1 MIDSPRQIL
10 VADRVLTLDPSD
22 PVFAPGAV
30 AIEAGRIVALGAPE
44 HMPSGTVQNL
54 ADHILM
60 PGLVNTHTHTPM
72 YVYRGLTDDVPR
84 GRWLT
89 ETMRPLERQ
98 MSIDDLRAGA
108 LAGCLELLL
117 NGVTTTADRYAHMDQ
132 LAPVVESTGIRAIVA
147 HSLYDSE
154 AGTGLM
160 RTEALLERYGTNPS
174 TSRIT
179 VAIGP
184 HATDT
189 CGPVLLRRVRQLADR
204 TGARVV
210 IHVAQSEEEVALV
223 AARDHLSCGAYLD
236 NLGLLAP
243 EVIAAHCTYLPD
255 TDANLVGTRN
265 TSIAHCP
272 SSNAKLEGRLAPIAR
287 MRAHGATIGLGTD
300 AACCNN
306 TMDLFREMQIA
317 GLLHKVASDDPTV
330 LPAADLLRMATIDS
344 ARALGLENLIGS
356 LEIGKRAD
364 IIALDMSAAHLQPWH
379 DDTANIVHA
388 ARGSDV
394 SAVWVDGEQ
403 LVRDRR
409 PMRFEARD
417 VVQSAAHAARRLRLS
432 HV

>member
-1 MIDSPRQIL
+1 MTDSARQIL
-10 VADRVLTLDPSD
+10 VADRVLTLDTSGT
-22 PVFAPGAV
+22 VYAPGAIV
-30 AIEAGRIVALGAPE
+30 IEAGRIAAIGAPE
-44 HMPSGTVQNL
+44 HMPSGNVQKL
-54 ADHILM
+54 EHHVLM

-72 YVYRGLTDDVPR
+72 YLYRGLTEDVPR
-84 GRWLT
+84 GKWLT

-98 MSIDDLRAGA
+98 MTVDDLRAGA
-108 LAGCLELLL
+108 LAGSLELLL
-117 NGVTTTADRYAHMDQ
+117 NGVTTTADRYGDMDQ
-132 LAPVVESTGIRAIVA
+132 LAPVLESTGLRAIVA
-147 HSLYDSE
+147 HSLYESQADS
-154 AGTGLM
+154 GLT

-174 TSRIT
+174 TSRVT

-189 CGPVLLRRVRQLADR
+189 CGPELLRRVRRLADR

-223 AARDHLSCGAYLD
+223 AARENVSCGRYLD

-243 EVIAAHCTYLPD
+243 EVIAAHCTYLSD
-255 TDANLVGTRN
+255 TDADLVGARK

-272 SSNAKLEGRLAPIAR
+272 ASNAKLEGRLAPIAR
-287 MRAHGATIGLGTD
+287 MRAHGATVGLGTD

-317 GLLHKVASDDPTV
+317 GLLHKVATEDPTV
-330 LPAADLLRMATIDS
+330 LPSADLLRMATIDA
-344 ARALGLENLIGS
+344 ARALGLDNLVGS
-356 LEIGKRAD
+356 LEVGKRAD

-394 SAVWVDGEQ
+394 SEVWVDGEQ
-403 LVRDRR
+403 LIRDRR
-409 PMRFEARD
+409 PTRFDVGE
-417 VVQSAAHAARRLRLS
+417 VVQCAARAARRLKPA